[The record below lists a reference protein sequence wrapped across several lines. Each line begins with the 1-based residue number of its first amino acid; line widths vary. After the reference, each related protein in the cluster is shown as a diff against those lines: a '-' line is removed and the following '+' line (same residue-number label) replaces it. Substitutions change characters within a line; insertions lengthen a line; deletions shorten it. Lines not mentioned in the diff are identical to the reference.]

1 MKNAV
6 KVTQLEL
13 VLLELVAKG
22 EGNWSWYEI
31 ANHLSRLDVPREP
44 DMMVVLKNLAAKGLL
59 TRYVQPGSPRDRWDL
74 TPTGTKMLMES
85 LTYQSVGS
93 QT

>member
-1 MKNAV
+1 MKNAT

-31 ANHLSRLDVPREP
+31 ANHLSRLDVSREP
-44 DMMVVLKNLAAKGLL
+44 DMMVVLKNLATKGLL
-59 TRYVQPGSPRDRWDL
+59 TRYVQPGSPR
-74 TPTGTKMLMES
+74 ES
-85 LTYQSVGS
+85 LGFDPNRY
-93 QT
+93 